1 MINIAVIV
9 TAPDTNDMKLC
20 YIVICVFVLFVCG
33 GCCNP
38 GFKPIAKFKRNHPDE
53 YSKYLYLY
61 PISLDTYYYLEGT
74 KYGAV
79 HRVLLEVKKIEDA
92 PKMNEYLQSKE
103 KEVALEF
110 QGANKQ
116 YKDLEILSEGGGCV
130 CQFKWDDGRSDE
142 IGLLVLKNGAIVKR
156 EVWVTEYFSESTGK
170 SNSTW

>member
-1 MINIAVIV
+1 
-9 TAPDTNDMKLC
+9 
-20 YIVICVFVLFVCG
+20 
-33 GCCNP
+33 
-38 GFKPIAKFKRNHPDE
+38 
-53 YSKYLYLY
+53 
-61 PISLDTYYYLEGT
+61 
-74 KYGAV
+74 
-79 HRVLLEVKKIEDA
+79 
-92 PKMNEYLQSKE
+92 MNEYLQSKE